1 MTFAYQLKNEICNNK
16 SFRAKHKAAQAYGL
30 MRFSKSFDKDKI
42 SLHTEHKAVAD
53 LYCFF
58 ISELIGITGSLTVT
72 KHERRDRK
80 KYFIVTVDDEYDRR
94 QILNYFY
101 SETGSLNKQIL
112 MDDSDIAAF
121 LSGVYLACGNI
132 TNPEKGY
139 HLEFSVADD
148 ELAKQLESLINSRGI
163 TAKLTKRRGVNICY
177 IKESEQIEDLLTLIG
192 ATNSTLEL
200 MEVKIYKDIRN
211 KANRLTN
218 CETANI
224 EKTVSAA
231 AAQIAD
237 INLIISARGEE
248 YLSDDLLELAKI
260 RLENPEMSLREI
272 GESLTKPISRS
283 GVNHRL
289 KRIAE
294 IAQDIKEKG
303 V

>member
-1 MTFAYQLKNEICNNK
+1 LA
-16 SFRAKHKAAQAYGL
+16 
-30 MRFSKSFDKDKI
+30 
-42 SLHTEHKAVAD
+42 
-53 LYCFF
+53 
-58 ISELIGITGSLTVT
+58 
-72 KHERRDRK
+72 
-80 KYFIVTVDDEYDRR
+80 
-94 QILNYFY
+94 
-101 SETGSLNKQIL
+101 
-112 MDDSDIAAF
+112 DDSDIAAF
-121 LSGVYLACGNI
+121 LSGAYLACGNI

-148 ELAKQLESLINSRGI
+148 ELAAQLESLINSRGI
-163 TAKLTKRRGVNICY
+163 AAKLTKRRGINICY

-200 MEVKIYKDIRN
+200 MEVKIYKNIRN
-211 KANRLTN
+211 KVNRVTN

-224 EKTVSAA
+224 EKTVSAS

-237 INLIISARGEE
+237 INLIISTYGEQ
-248 YLSDDLLELAKI
+248 YLADDLLELAKI

-272 GESLTKPISRS
+272 GENLSKPISRS